1 MYFFSEYFYNINII
15 IYYYRIYRRCSNLF
29 LSVLTLGLTT
39 SIIGPMFIN
48 VGGVMKLMPLTGIPL
63 PFVSAGGSAM
73 LFMWAKVGILMRINK
88 ISLGE
93 GQREREA

>member
-1 MYFFSEYFYNINII
+1 M
-15 IYYYRIYRRCSNLF
+15 YRIYRRCPNPF

-88 ISLGE
+88 ISLGG
-93 GQREREA
+93 GQRERGA